1 MTAKREK
8 ILIIEGDASSRQS
21 LVELLRGAG
30 YEVLATDS
38 PPQDLEALENSGADL
53 LLLDA
58 NLALV
63 DCCSLLTELRGSTLT
78 AGIRAVLLSTG
89 GAAERSRGLD
99 LGADDV
105 LTRPWDTAEL
115 LARVR
120 AQLRTKRALDD
131 ALEKTRLAEEGQ
143 EIAHTAFQALAVTE
157 KMTRDAFS
165 LERMLKIGVSAALV
179 VVAIMAVIFF
189 LYRGRAEKESRRAY
203 AMIAQLERGVVKQQ
217 DLVVESRRMRQEIER
232 SSSAATPSEKA
243 QLEKKTQELRA
254 RIVSSDVAEV
264 AALRKQ
270 LDENTT
276 LLRHMEDENQVA
288 QSIIRT
294 YTPSVCLVHVIV
306 AFRHKQ
312 SGLRLRYAGF
322 NPQGEPLQDSEGNPV
337 YTLNGNG
344 PEVRTN
350 FFGTGFLVAA
360 DGRILTN
367 RHVIEPWWKD
377 EQLEAV
383 AKEGIEAVISS
394 IDAYFPDSPHAYRV
408 EIKKITPD
416 ADLAIV
422 QGDLEGL
429 KPPVLAFD
437 AGKGAAVSGQPIVS
451 VGYATGLAGILA
463 RAGEST
469 AEAIVTSSD
478 GNPKQV
484 LAELARRNLIRPI
497 TTQGHIGDILPD
509 KIVYDAQTTS
519 GGSGGPLFNHRG
531 KVIGVTFAVV
541 KGFSGS
547 NFGIPAHYALPLLA
561 HE

>member
-1 MTAKREK
+1 MTPKRET
-8 ILIIEGDASSRQS
+8 ILIIEGDAVSRQS

-38 PPQDLEALENSGADL
+38 PPADLEALENSGVDL

-58 NLALV
+58 NLAEL
-63 DCCSLLTELRGSTLT
+63 DCCQVLTELRGSALT
-78 AGIRAVLLSTG
+78 AGIRAVLLSSG
-89 GAAERSRGLD
+89 GVAERSRGLD

-105 LTRPWDTAEL
+105 LTRPWDAAEL

-131 ALEKTRLAEEGQ
+131 SLEKTRLAEEGQ
-143 EIAHTAFQALAVTE
+143 KIAHTAFQALAVTE

-179 VVAIMAVIFF
+179 VIAIMAGIFF

-217 DLVVESRRMRQEIER
+217 DLMAESRRMRQEIER
-232 SSSAATPSEKA
+232 GSSAATPEQKA
-243 QLEKKTQELRA
+243 QLEKQTQELRA
-254 RIVSSDVAEV
+254 RIASSDTAEV

-276 LLRHMEDENQVA
+276 LLRRMKDENLVS

-294 YTPSVCLVHVIV
+294 YTPSVCLLHVVV
-306 AFRHKQ
+306 AFRDKQ
-312 SGLRLRYAGF
+312 SGQRLRYAGL

-337 YTLNGNG
+337 YSLNGNG
-344 PEVRTN
+344 PEVRTH

-377 EQLEAV
+377 EQLDSV
-383 AKEGIEAVISS
+383 AKEGIEAVISA
-394 IDAYFPDSPHAYRV
+394 IDAYFPDSPRAYRV
-408 EIKKITPD
+408 EIKKIPTD

-422 QGDLEGL
+422 QGDLDGL
-429 KPPVLAFD
+429 KRPVLTLD
-437 AGKGAAVSGQPIVS
+437 DSKGAAISGQPIVS

-463 RAGEST
+463 RAGEAT

-519 GGSGGPLFNHRG
+519 GGSGGPLFNHHG
-531 KVIGVTFAVV
+531 KVIGVTFAAV

-561 HE
+561 R